1 MQREDV
7 CSVVSC
13 VNISSSCLIQMQ
25 LSLEL
30 QMCWQQPAL
39 AKLSVSNPFS
49 FFCRRDALSGED
61 VLNLASFLGEQLR
74 NLHLLPCPPFN
85 ESSLSDKLKTEPPFN
100 NGFVEDVVDTS
111 SVPAEWEIFIRTL
124 ARKKKNLVN
133 RLTAWYVYLFQYF
146 VPLYQY

>member
-1 MQREDV
+1 M
-7 CSVVSC
+7 
-13 VNISSSCLIQMQ
+13 
-25 LSLEL
+25 
-30 QMCWQQPAL
+30 

-133 RLTAWYVYLFQYF
+133 RLTAWYVNIFFSTLCLFISTETAIAFGDINISRPLGLLYF
-146 VPLYQY
+146 EI